1 MSLKGIRDAVATSI
15 DDISGLR
22 IYDTVPDA
30 INEFPAAWVLPKS
43 GVYNDA
49 FSTAMTHN
57 LEITLLVARQG
68 NLDEV
73 QDTLD
78 DFIDSA
84 GSNSI
89 PAKIEA
95 SSLGSHGDAILVT
108 GYDTYGGLE
117 FNGTPY
123 IGAKINFQVMV
134 G

>member
-1 MSLKGIRDAVATSI
+1 MSLKGIRDAVQSSI

-22 IYDTVPDA
+22 VYDTVPDN
-30 INEFPAAWVLPKS
+30 INEFPACWVLPRNGS
-43 GVYNDA
+43 YTDT
-49 FSTAMTHN
+49 FTTAMTHN
-57 LEITLLVARQG
+57 LEVTLLVARQG

-78 DFIDSA
+78 DFIDST

-95 SSLGSHGDAILVT
+95 SSLGVHGDGILVT

-117 FNGTPY
+117 FNGTPF
-123 IGAKINFQVMV
+123 IGAKINFTVMV

>member
-1 MSLKGIRDAVATSI
+1 MSSKGIRDAVQSSV
-15 DDISGLR
+15 DDITSLR
-22 IYDTVPDA
+22 VYDTVPDS
-30 INEFPAAWVLPKS
+30 INEFPACWVLPRS
-43 GVYNDA
+43 GSYLDA
-49 FSTAMTHN
+49 MSTAMTHN
-57 LEITLLVARQG
+57 MELTLLVARAG

-78 DFIDSA
+78 DFIDST

-89 PAKIEA
+89 PTKIEA
-95 SSLGSHGDAILVT
+95 SSLGSHADAILVT

-117 FNGTPY
+117 FNGTPF